1 MVKRYTVQVAIES
14 YGYVDVPA
22 SSPRKAR
29 DIVDARNVFIDEIY
43 GREITDFYS
52 TDVEKMETN

>member
-1 MVKRYTVQVAIES
+1 MGKKYKVQVAIES

-29 DIVDARNVFIDEIY
+29 DIVDARNVFIDEIHDIK
-43 GREITDFYS
+43 ITDFYS
-52 TDVEKMETN
+52 TDVKEKETN